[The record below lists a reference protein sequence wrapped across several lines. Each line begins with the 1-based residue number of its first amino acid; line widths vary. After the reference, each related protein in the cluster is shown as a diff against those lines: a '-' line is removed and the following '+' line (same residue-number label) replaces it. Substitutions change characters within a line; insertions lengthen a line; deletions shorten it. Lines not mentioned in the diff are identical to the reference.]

1 MIELILDVNR
11 NKFTQPLAF
20 RSNQQSQLRWTMD
33 GREVYMK
40 ILTYQRYEFAL
51 IHDQMPTNWYSTEIE
66 RSICSIAY

>member
-1 MIELILDVNR
+1 
-11 NKFTQPLAF
+11 
-20 RSNQQSQLRWTMD
+20 MD